1 MIECKDE
8 NIWYIKRKTNRSKK
22 KRFFK
27 CVFII
32 SLILGLIIYYKS
44 IVVKNLTQICV
55 DYAYSYTTESVNNAI
70 LNSLN
75 EKIRYEDLISISKNT
90 SGDITLISANSLKVN
105 ALGGKIVDETK
116 IILSNKLDKGVDIPL
131 FAFSGI
137 KFLSGYGKNINFKS
151 LSVVSVESELIE
163 KFLGVGINQTLHSL
177 YFKISCTVKID
188 APANYQV
195 KTYST
200 NVLVSEALLVG
211 KVPETYLKG

>member
-1 MIECKDE
+1 MIECSNK
-8 NIWYIKRKTNRSKK
+8 NIWYIKQKKNRSKK

-27 CVFII
+27 CLFII
-32 SLILGLIIYYKS
+32 SLIIGLVVYYKS
-44 IVVKNLTQICV
+44 IVVNNLTQICV
-55 DYAYSYTTESVNNAI
+55 DYAYSYTTESVNKAI
-70 LNSLN
+70 LSSLTD
-75 EKIRYEDLISISKNT
+75 KIKYEDLISVSKNT

-116 IILSNKLDKGVDIPL
+116 IILSNKLDKGVDIP
-131 FAFSGI
+131 FCAFSGI

-151 LSVVSVESELIE
+151 LSVVSVESELNE